1 MQGGKEKQKK
11 IFSISQPVSSVAQSC
26 LTLCDPMDCSTL
38 GFPVH
43 QQCPEPVQTHVHC
56 IGDAIQPSHPLSSPS
71 PPAFNLSSI
80 RDFSKELAVRIRWPK
95 YWSFNFSISP
105 SNEYS
110 GLISFRIN
118 WFGLLD
124 VQGTLKH
131 LFQQHN
137 LKASIL
143 QHSAFFMV
151 QLSHLYMTTR
161 KTIAL
166 TITDFCQQSDVS
178 AF

>member
-11 IFSISQPVSSVAQSC
+11 IFSISQPVSSVAQSS

-43 QQCPEPVQTHVHC
+43 QQCPEPVQTHVRC

-80 RDFSKELAVRIRWPK
+80 RVFSSESVLHIRRPN
-95 YWSFNFSISP
+95 YWSFSFSISP

-110 GLISFRIN
+110 GLISFRMD
-118 WFGLLD
+118 WLELLQSKGLSR
-124 VQGTLKH
+124 V
-131 LFQQHN
+131 FSN
-137 LKASIL
+137 
-143 QHSAFFMV
+143 
-151 QLSHLYMTTR
+151 TT
-161 KTIAL
+161 I
-166 TITDFCQQSDVS
+166 
-178 AF
+178 